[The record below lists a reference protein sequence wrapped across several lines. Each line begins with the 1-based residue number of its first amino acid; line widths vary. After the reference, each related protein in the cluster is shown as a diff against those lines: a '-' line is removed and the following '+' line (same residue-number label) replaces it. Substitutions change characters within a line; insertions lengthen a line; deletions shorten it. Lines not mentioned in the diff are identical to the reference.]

1 MVKKKKRKKW
11 VGILLLITLLAVLG
25 LFLYLDHGS
34 IPYLKSLEDLFT
46 PGNQEQIQHEHELVP
61 VKDEEGKI
69 KYWTCT
75 MHPSVRMA
83 DPGKCPI

>member
-1 MVKKKKRKKW
+1 MVRKGKRKKW
-11 VGILLLITLLAVLG
+11 VSLLLLIGLPGVLG
-25 LFLYLDHGS
+25 LILYFDQSS
-34 IPYLKSLEDLFT
+34 IPYLKSLEELFSFV
-46 PGNQEQIQHEHELVP
+46 NQEQIQHEHELVP
-61 VKDEEGKI
+61 VKDKEGKI